1 MGLTAADIREQ
12 FLAHLGAE
20 RNLSGNTIS
29 AYDTD
34 ILQFF
39 AFIEQEALVFDDIDF
54 RVLRNYLGLLQRKGY
69 DRKSVAR
76 KLSAIRA
83 FYRFAQKHA
92 GIEKNPADIVSA
104 PKQDKKLPKY
114 LKEHALEELLASPDV
129 SAPLGL
135 RDKAILELFYATGI
149 RVSELTALDLDSID
163 YAKFDVRVVGKG
175 RKERIV
181 PIHKIAADAVR
192 AYVGSGRKKLA
203 QGRKPEA
210 GATTALFLNFR
221 GARLTVHGVRRIV
234 GKYVMLVGLS
244 KDITPHAVRHTF
256 ATHLLERGADLRYI
270 QELLGHVDLSS
281 TQVYTHLDKA
291 RLKEVYLKAHPRA

>member
-1 MGLTAADIREQ
+1 MGLTAAEVREQ

-39 AFIEQEALVFDDIDF
+39 AFIEQEALAFDDIDF
-54 RVLRNYLGLLQRKGY
+54 RVLRNYLGLMQRKGY

-76 KLSAIRA
+76 KLSAVRA
-83 FYRFAQKHA
+83 FYHFAQKHA
-92 GIEKNPADIVSA
+92 GVEKNPADIVSA
-104 PKQDKKLPKY
+104 PKLEKKLPKY
-114 LKEHALEELLASPDV
+114 LKEHALEELLAAPDI
-129 SAPLGL
+129 STPFGS
-135 RDKAILELFYATGI
+135 RDKAMLELFYATGM

-163 YAKFDVRVVGKG
+163 YAKFEVRVVGKG

-192 AYVGSGRKKLA
+192 TYIRWGRKVLA
-203 QGRKPEA
+203 QSRRPEE

-221 GARLTVHGVRRIV
+221 GARLTTHGVRCIV
-234 GKYVMLVGLS
+234 GKYVKLAGLS
-244 KDITPHAVRHTF
+244 RGITPHAVRHTF

-281 TQVYTHLDKA
+281 TQVYTHLDKE
-291 RLKEVYLKAHPRA
+291 RLKDVYLKAHPRA